1 MVYYQS
7 EASQERQTNGKIIQ
21 EKFQEI
27 QKIIWEIAEIKA
39 GDLSSYKSEVQENRQ
54 KIRDLLEENQKLKN
68 QIENFEDFQKTAN
81 VLIEKLKAD
90 WIVQDFE
97 DWDEWC
103 DEYWQGHWYHRSGV
117 KYMDEEF
124 QFYSMSW

>member
-7 EASQERQTNGKIIQ
+7 EASKQRQSNGNIIQ
-21 EKFQEI
+21 GKFEEI

-39 GDLSSYKSEVQENRQ
+39 GNFSSYKSEAEENREKIQ
-54 KIRDLLEENQKLKN
+54 KTLEENKKLERR
-68 QIENFEDFQKTAN
+68 IESLEEFQKTAN
-81 VLIEKLKAD
+81 SLIEKLKAD

-117 KYMDEEF
+117 KYKDEEF

>member
-7 EASQERQTNGKIIQ
+7 EASKKRRSNRQIIQ
-21 EKFQEI
+21 EKFQELH
-27 QKIIWEIAEIKA
+27 KIIWEIAKIQA
-39 GDLSSYKSEVQENRQ
+39 GDFSSYKAEVEENRQ
-54 KIRDLLEENQKLKN
+54 KIRDLFDENQKLKN
-68 QIENFEDFQKTAN
+68 KIENLEEYKKTAN
-81 VLIEKLKAD
+81 SLIEKLKAD

-103 DEYWQGHWYHRSGV
+103 DEYGQGHWYHRSGV
-117 KYMDEEF
+117 KYKDEEF

>member
-7 EASQERQTNGKIIQ
+7 EASQERQANGKKIQ

-68 QIENFEDFQKTAN
+68 QIENLEDFQKTAAA
-81 VLIEKLKAD
+81 LIEKLKAD

-97 DWDEWC
+97 DWVEWC

-117 KYMDEEF
+117 KYKDEEF